1 MLLVF
6 FRFDHIVYTTAMLFI
21 LFPKRKKSY
30 SRRHLLYLL
39 YSHETSCHLFSHEHY
54 LLSFFQEIS
63 LEFEHVNFIRPRV
76 LSSHLQYLTYKEGL
90 NKHAVSQSCT
100 VAKSETLWQVTGRSN
115 LAYKRLASAKPGCF
129 IAQHALADP
138 EGGGLR
144 GLQPPMGCSEE
155 SKNRQKPCQVR
166 ASGNP
171 LSKKS
176 WIRPRLTLYTVGL
189 HKLSAVHE
197 DRGGNII

>member
-1 MLLVF
+1 
-6 FRFDHIVYTTAMLFI
+6 MLFI
-21 LFPKRKKSY
+21 LFPKRNKSY

-63 LEFEHVNFIRPRV
+63 LEFEHFNFISPRV

-100 VAKSETLWQVTGRSN
+100 VAKSEKFWQVTGGSN

-144 GLQPPMGCSEE
+144 GVATPYGLLREKQKQAKTMYLVRCGQVATLFQ
-155 SKNRQKPCQVR
+155 KNPGSAPDMCLPCILL
-166 ASGNP
+166 AFTS
-171 LSKKS
+171 
-176 WIRPRLTLYTVGL
+176 
-189 HKLSAVHE
+189 
-197 DRGGNII
+197 

>member
-21 LFPKRKKSY
+21 LFPKRNKSY

-39 YSHETSCHLFSHEHY
+39 YSNETSCHLFSHEHY
-54 LLSFFQEIS
+54 FLSFFH
-63 LEFEHVNFIRPRV
+63 FNFINPRV

-100 VAKSETLWQVTGRSN
+100 VAKSEKFWQVTGRSN

-144 GLQPPMGCSEE
+144 GVATPYGLLREKQKQAKTMYLVRCGQVATLFQ
-155 SKNRQKPCQVR
+155 KNPGSAPDLPCILL
-166 ASGNP
+166 AFTS
-171 LSKKS
+171 
-176 WIRPRLTLYTVGL
+176 
-189 HKLSAVHE
+189 
-197 DRGGNII
+197 